1 MGRRSRDVS
10 LFPSISFA
18 EVVPYHFFLDHG
30 RFRTIRLFPLRQWCV
45 LDAALIDAFFSIKK
59 IFCVTFTKGGSTSE
73 VVLRRNL
80 RYKFVHEI
88 VLNFTNGAKSSS
100 LKTGKV
106 AGQALKSYEIDASR
120 KISDFYINQVD
131 STGEIHGLR
140 ILDNFGEYLV
150 NEHWQKGT
158 T

>member
-1 MGRRSRDVS
+1 MQAFGVVQSDKVVWPMPAHLKKLDLSKLMKLKSIDLGFTQS
-10 LFPSISFA
+10 L
-18 EVVPYHFFLDHG
+18 
-30 RFRTIRLFPLRQWCV
+30 
-45 LDAALIDAFFSIKK
+45 
-59 IFCVTFTKGGSTSE
+59 
-73 VVLRRNL
+73 
-80 RYKFVHEI
+80 HEI
-88 VLNFTNGAKSSS
+88 CLNFTNGAKSSS

-150 NEHWQKGT
+150 NEHW
-158 T
+158 